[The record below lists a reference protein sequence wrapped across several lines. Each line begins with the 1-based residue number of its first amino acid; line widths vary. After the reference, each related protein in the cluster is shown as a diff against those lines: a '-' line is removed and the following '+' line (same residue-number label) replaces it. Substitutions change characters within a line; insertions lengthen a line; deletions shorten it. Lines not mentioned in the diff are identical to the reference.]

1 MPGTQNLDLRLS
13 KNIPIKEKF
22 QLELLVEAFNLFN
35 HFNATGVN
43 STSYSVTTSGT
54 ITDTAGTTQSCSSS
68 TPCLGANSAFG
79 TITSANSNFIFSTR
93 QIQIGLRL
101 KF

>member
-1 MPGTQNLDLRLS
+1 LKPAKLTFERNRR
-13 KNIPIKEKF
+13 IPEINKK
-22 QLELLVEAFNLFN
+22 
-35 HFNATGVN
+35 HPRNA
-43 STSYSVTTSGT
+43 
-54 ITDTAGTTQSCSSS
+54 SC
-68 TPCLGANSAFG
+68 LNANTAFG